1 MNIINLDS
9 NGLIPTI
16 VQHLITN
23 EVLMLGYM
31 SEESLI
37 KTKENG
43 DVWFYSR
50 SRSVLWH
57 KGETS
62 GNFLRAREIYIDCD
76 GDTLLV
82 KVIPEGPTCHTGN
95 NSCFQKLAE
104 HPEYIMNNKGS
115 NVIDELYAV
124 IKVRKLNT
132 QNAKS
137 YTNELFKEGTSRI
150 AQKVIEEAGE
160 FAIASAELAIEHNSE
175 KEKQV
180 SNELADLIYHSLVL
194 LASLDLSPED
204 VWEVLRNRR
213 KGLT

>member
-124 IKVRKLNT
+124 IEVRKLNT